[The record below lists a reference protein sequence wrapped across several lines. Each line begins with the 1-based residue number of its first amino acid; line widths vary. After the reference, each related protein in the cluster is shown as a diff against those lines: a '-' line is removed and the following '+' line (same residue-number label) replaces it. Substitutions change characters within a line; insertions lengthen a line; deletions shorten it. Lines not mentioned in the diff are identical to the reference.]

1 MPNSKGRRRRFSA
14 VRQLPSG
21 QWQARY
27 RGPDGLMYLA
37 EKTFPT
43 KTAAEVWLTRKE
55 AEILDGD
62 WINPEAGKIL
72 LTDFG
77 TAWIEERPGLRP
89 QDHHSL
95 PVHAARPHSALLRG

>member
-62 WINPEAGKIL
+62 WINPEAARSCS
-72 LTDFG
+72 LTS
-77 TAWIEERPGLRP
+77 APPGSRNGP
-89 QDHHSL
+89 AFAPRHHSL